1 MMMYEYSFKKA
12 NGDELSLA
20 EYRGKVI
27 MIVNTASQCGFTK
40 QYRGLEELYQT
51 YKDQGLV
58 IIAVPSDDF
67 GHQEPGSDEQ
77 IQRFCTT
84 TFGVTFPIAK
94 KEVITGEHAHPFY
107 VEAKKELGFG
117 TAPKWNFHKYL
128 INREGKLVDYFN
140 STTSPD
146 AARVKRAIEDLLG

>member
-1 MMMYEYSFKKA
+1 MMYDYSFKKA
-12 NGDELSLA
+12 NGEDLRLA
-20 EYRGKVI
+20 DYRGKVL

-51 YKDQGLV
+51 YKDQGFV

-84 TFGVTFPIAK
+84 TFGVTFPIVK
-94 KEVITGEHAHPFY
+94 KEVITGEQAHPFY